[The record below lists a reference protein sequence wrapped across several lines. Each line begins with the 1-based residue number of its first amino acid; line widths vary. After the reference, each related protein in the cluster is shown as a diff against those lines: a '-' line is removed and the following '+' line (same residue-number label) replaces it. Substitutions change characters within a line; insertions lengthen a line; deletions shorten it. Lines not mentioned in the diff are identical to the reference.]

1 MNNNTNNNQYNNNQ
15 NIYKSYISNSNSM
28 PYIYSHKDIIAA
40 EQEYNPIL
48 QKYKNPSIENLYKQ
62 EEKKTLKRNLS
73 LNYDKCLSNIQ
84 TYNIINL
91 ENRLKSLN
99 YDPKN
104 YIKRGIFK
112 KYSDSNVDYNIIS
125 NLSKD
130 IHNGKPFEDITK
142 INKEND
148 YNQYKINLNI
158 YKDYDIISN
167 KYKVFDK
174 EKQEIDNEINRLIA
188 AKKIN
193 SIKEPEEVNPFKRK
207 NIQIK
212 ELYNPINFKIYN
224 KEKLDEIDNLKNRN
238 LRYSIKPQIENYYHS
253 KDFINNSLPLPYPD
267 YNKYK
272 YIDKRGYDIIN
283 LKPCHNK
290 YKDNFNMKK
299 IKNEWNSLIN
309 NLGKNETITKSKL
322 YEVNKNQEDLDEC
335 HRNYVKNRNIEYF
348 DFNNKKIKKNLK
360 LFQKR
365 QSENNINLLWDKKNW
380 FKDINKS
387 FELNENKVLKLGKEK
402 NFHL

>member
-1 MNNNTNNNQYNNNQ
+1 MNNNTDNNKHS
-15 NIYKSYISNSNSM
+15 IYKSYISNSISM
-28 PYIYSHKDIIAA
+28 PYIYSHKDIIAS

-48 QKYKNPSIENLYKQ
+48 QKYKNPSIEKSYKQ
-62 EEKKTLKRNLS
+62 EEKNNLKRNLS
-73 LNYDKCLSNIQ
+73 FNYDKCLNNMQ

-104 YIKRGIFK
+104 YIKKGIFK
-112 KYSDSNVDYNIIS
+112 KFSDSNVDYNIIS
-125 NLSKD
+125 NLSKEL
-130 IHNGKPFEDITK
+130 HNNKSSENITEIK
-142 INKEND
+142 KEKEN

-167 KYKVFDK
+167 KYKEFDK

-193 SIKEPEEVNPFKRK
+193 NIKEPEEVNPFKRK
-207 NIQIK
+207 QIKIK

-224 KEKLDEIDNLKNRN
+224 KEKLDEIENLKNRN
-238 LRYSIKPQIENYYHS
+238 LRYSLKPKIENYYHS
-253 KDFINNSLPLPYPD
+253 KDFINNSIPLPFPD

-283 LKPCHNK
+283 LKPCYNK

-299 IKNEWNSLIN
+299 IKNEWNSIIN
-309 NLGKNETITKSKL
+309 NLGENETISKSKL

-335 HRNYVKNRNIEYF
+335 HRNYVKNRKIEYI
-348 DFNNKKIKKNLK
+348 DFNNNKIKKNLK
-360 LFQKR
+360 IFHKSQN
-365 QSENNINLLWDKKNW
+365 ENISNSQWNKKNW
-380 FKDINKS
+380 FKDNNKS
-387 FELNENKVLKLGKEK
+387 LELNENNVKKIGKEK
-402 NFHL
+402 IFYL

>member
-1 MNNNTNNNQYNNNQ
+1 MNNNTDNNKH
-15 NIYKSYISNSNSM
+15 NIYKSYISNSISM
-28 PYIYSHKDIIAA
+28 PYIYSHKDIIAS

-48 QKYKNPSIENLYKQ
+48 QKYKNPSIEKSYIQ
-62 EEKKTLKRNLS
+62 EEKNNLKRNLS
-73 LNYDKCLSNIQ
+73 FNYDKCLNNMQ

-104 YIKRGIFK
+104 YNKNGIFK
-112 KYSDSNVDYNIIS
+112 KFSDSNVDYNIIS
-125 NLSKD
+125 NLSKEL
-130 IHNGKPFEDITK
+130 HNNKSSENITEIK
-142 INKEND
+142 KEKEN

-167 KYKVFDK
+167 KYKEFDK

-193 SIKEPEEVNPFKRK
+193 NIKEPEEVNPFKRK
-207 NIQIK
+207 QIKIK

-238 LRYSIKPQIENYYHS
+238 LRYSLKPKIENYYHS
-253 KDFINNSLPLPYPD
+253 KDFINNSLPLPFPD

-283 LKPCHNK
+283 LKPCYNK

-299 IKNEWNSLIN
+299 IKNEWNSIIN
-309 NLGKNETITKSKL
+309 NLGENETISKSKL

-335 HRNYVKNRNIEYF
+335 HRNYVKNRNVEYI
-348 DFNNKKIKKNLK
+348 DFNNNKIKKNLK
-360 LFQKR
+360 LFHKSQN
-365 QSENNINLLWDKKNW
+365 ENISNNLQWNKKNW
-380 FKDINKS
+380 FKDNNKS
-387 FELNENKVLKLGKEK
+387 LELNENNVKKIGKEK
-402 NFHL
+402 IFYL

>member
-1 MNNNTNNNQYNNNQ
+1 MNNNTDNNKH
-15 NIYKSYISNSNSM
+15 NIYKSYISNSISM
-28 PYIYSHKDIIAA
+28 PYIYSHKDIIAS

-48 QKYKNPSIENLYKQ
+48 QKYKNPLIEKSYIQ
-62 EEKKTLKRNLS
+62 EEKNNLKRNLS
-73 LNYDKCLSNIQ
+73 FNYDKCLNNIQ

-91 ENRLKSLN
+91 DNRLKSLN

-104 YIKRGIFK
+104 YIKKGIFK

-125 NLSKD
+125 NLSKEL
-130 IHNGKPFEDITK
+130 HNNKSSENITEIK
-142 INKEND
+142 KEKEN

-167 KYKVFDK
+167 KYKEFDK

-207 NIQIK
+207 QIKIK

-238 LRYSIKPQIENYYHS
+238 LRYSLKPKIENYYHS
-253 KDFINNSLPLPYPD
+253 KDFINNSLPLPFPD

-283 LKPCHNK
+283 LKPCYNK

-299 IKNEWNSLIN
+299 IKNEWNSIIN
-309 NLGKNETITKSKL
+309 NLGENETISKSKL

-335 HRNYVKNRNIEYF
+335 HRNYVKNRNVEYI
-348 DFNNKKIKKNLK
+348 DFNNNKIKKNLK
-360 LFQKR
+360 LFHKSQN
-365 QSENNINLLWDKKNW
+365 ENISNNLQWNKKNW
-380 FKDINKS
+380 FKDNNKS
-387 FELNENKVLKLGKEK
+387 LELNENNVKKIGKEK
-402 NFHL
+402 IFYL

>member
-1 MNNNTNNNQYNNNQ
+1 MNNNTDNNKH

-28 PYIYSHKDIIAA
+28 PYIYSHKDIIAS

-48 QKYKNPSIENLYKQ
+48 QKYKNPLIEKSYIQ
-62 EEKKTLKRNLS
+62 EEKNNLKRNLS
-73 LNYDKCLSNIQ
+73 FNYDKCLNNIQ

-91 ENRLKSLN
+91 DNRLKSLN

-104 YIKRGIFK
+104 YIKKGIFK

-125 NLSKD
+125 NLSKEL
-130 IHNGKPFEDITK
+130 HNKKSSENITEIK
-142 INKEND
+142 KEKEN

-167 KYKVFDK
+167 KYKEFDK

-193 SIKEPEEVNPFKRK
+193 NIKEPEEVNPFKRK
-207 NIQIK
+207 QLKIK

-238 LRYSIKPQIENYYHS
+238 LRYSLKPKIENYYHS
-253 KDFINNSLPLPYPD
+253 KDFINNSLPLPFPD

-283 LKPCHNK
+283 LKPCYNK

-299 IKNEWNSLIN
+299 IKNEWNSIIN
-309 NLGKNETITKSKL
+309 NLGENETISKSKL

-335 HRNYVKNRNIEYF
+335 HRNYVKNRNVEYI
-348 DFNNKKIKKNLK
+348 DFNNNKIKKNLK
-360 LFQKR
+360 LFHKSQN
-365 QSENNINLLWDKKNW
+365 ENISNNLQWNKKNW
-380 FKDINKS
+380 FKDNNKS
-387 FELNENKVLKLGKEK
+387 LELNENNVKKIGKEK
-402 NFHL
+402 FFYL

>member
-1 MNNNTNNNQYNNNQ
+1 MNNNTDNNKH
-15 NIYKSYISNSNSM
+15 NIYKSYISNSISM
-28 PYIYSHKDIIAA
+28 PYIYSHKDIIAS

-48 QKYKNPSIENLYKQ
+48 QKYKDPLIEKSYIQ
-62 EEKKTLKRNLS
+62 EEKNNLKRNLS
-73 LNYDKCLSNIQ
+73 FNYDKCLNNIQ

-91 ENRLKSLN
+91 DNRLKSLN

-104 YIKRGIFK
+104 YIKKGIFK

-125 NLSKD
+125 NLSKEL
-130 IHNGKPFEDITK
+130 HNKKSSENITEIK
-142 INKEND
+142 KEKEN

-167 KYKVFDK
+167 KYKEFDK

-193 SIKEPEEVNPFKRK
+193 NIKEPEEVNPFKRK
-207 NIQIK
+207 QIKIK

-238 LRYSIKPQIENYYHS
+238 LRYSLKPKIENYYHS
-253 KDFINNSLPLPYPD
+253 KDFINNSLPLPFPD

-283 LKPCHNK
+283 LKPCYNK

-299 IKNEWNSLIN
+299 IKNEWNSIIN
-309 NLGKNETITKSKL
+309 NLGENETISKSKL

-335 HRNYVKNRNIEYF
+335 HRNYVKNRNVEYI
-348 DFNNKKIKKNLK
+348 DFNNNKIKKNLK
-360 LFQKR
+360 LFHKSQN
-365 QSENNINLLWDKKNW
+365 ENISNNLQWNKKNW
-380 FKDINKS
+380 FKDNNKS
-387 FELNENKVLKLGKEK
+387 LELNENNVKKIGKEK
-402 NFHL
+402 IFYL

>member
-1 MNNNTNNNQYNNNQ
+1 MNNNTDNNKH
-15 NIYKSYISNSNSM
+15 NIYKSYISNSISM
-28 PYIYSHKDIIAA
+28 PYIYSHKDIIAS

-48 QKYKNPSIENLYKQ
+48 QKYKNPSIEKSYIQ
-62 EEKKTLKRNLS
+62 EEKNNLKRNLS
-73 LNYDKCLSNIQ
+73 FNYDKCLNNMQ

-104 YIKRGIFK
+104 YNKNGIFK
-112 KYSDSNVDYNIIS
+112 KFSDSNVYYNIIS
-125 NLSKD
+125 NLSKEL
-130 IHNGKPFEDITK
+130 HNNKSSENITEIK
-142 INKEND
+142 KEKEN

-167 KYKVFDK
+167 KYKEFDK

-193 SIKEPEEVNPFKRK
+193 NIKEPEEVNPFKRK
-207 NIQIK
+207 QIKIK

-238 LRYSIKPQIENYYHS
+238 LRYSLKPKIENYYHS
-253 KDFINNSLPLPYPD
+253 KDFINNSLPLPFPD

-283 LKPCHNK
+283 LKPCYNK

-299 IKNEWNSLIN
+299 IKNEWNSIIN
-309 NLGKNETITKSKL
+309 NLGENETISKSKL

-335 HRNYVKNRNIEYF
+335 HRNYVKNRNVEYI
-348 DFNNKKIKKNLK
+348 DFNNNKIKKNLK
-360 LFQKR
+360 LFHKSQN
-365 QSENNINLLWDKKNW
+365 ENISNNLQWNKKNW
-380 FKDINKS
+380 FKDNNKS
-387 FELNENKVLKLGKEK
+387 LELNENNVKKIGKQK
-402 NFHL
+402 FFYL

>member
-1 MNNNTNNNQYNNNQ
+1 MNNNSDNNKHS
-15 NIYKSYISNSNSM
+15 IYKSYISNSISM
-28 PYIYSHKDIIAA
+28 PYIYSHKDIIAS

-48 QKYKNPSIENLYKQ
+48 QKYKNPSIEKSYIQ
-62 EEKKTLKRNLS
+62 EEKNNLKRNLS
-73 LNYDKCLSNIQ
+73 FNYDKCLNNMQ

-104 YIKRGIFK
+104 YIKKGIFK
-112 KYSDSNVDYNIIS
+112 KFSDSYVDYNIIS
-125 NLSKD
+125 NLSKEL
-130 IHNGKPFEDITK
+130 HNNKSSENITEIK
-142 INKEND
+142 KEKEN

-167 KYKVFDK
+167 KYKEFDK

-193 SIKEPEEVNPFKRK
+193 NIKEPEEVNPFKRK
-207 NIQIK
+207 QIKIK

-224 KEKLDEIDNLKNRN
+224 KEKLDEIENLKNRN
-238 LRYSIKPQIENYYHS
+238 LRYSLKPKIENYYHS
-253 KDFINNSLPLPYPD
+253 KDFINNSIPLPFPD

-283 LKPCHNK
+283 LKPCYNK

-299 IKNEWNSLIN
+299 IKNEWNSIIN
-309 NLGKNETITKSKL
+309 NLGENETISKSKL
-322 YEVNKNQEDLDEC
+322 YEVNKKQEDLDEC
-335 HRNYVKNRNIEYF
+335 HRNYVKNRKIEYI
-348 DFNNKKIKKNLK
+348 DFNNNKIKKNLK
-360 LFQKR
+360 IFHKSQN
-365 QSENNINLLWDKKNW
+365 ENISNLQWNKKNW
-380 FKDINKS
+380 FKDNNKS
-387 FELNENKVLKLGKEK
+387 LELNENNVKKIGKEK
-402 NFHL
+402 IFYL